1 MITKEDIRKALNV
14 IDDINVEYGKKDAEG
29 IKEID
34 DALDLIQL
42 AAQKY
47 MNIGADNYKA
57 RAAAENKAEF
67 AKVVKNFENKLAEGV
82 LHQATDAPITDNDEI
97 TIKPLNGPAK
107 TYEAEGPRG
116 FWEPMENDGKPLIM
130 PMRVCSECQKTNFY
144 PGRFCTYCKSDNGQD
159 DGKSQDYNK
168 EALFVLKRLFYDCDN
183 MTPKEYDILYKAIM
197 KGGAK

>member
-14 IDDINVEYGKKDAEG
+14 IDDLNVDYGKKDADR
-29 IKEID
+29 IKELD

-57 RAAAENKAEF
+57 RAEAEKKAEF
-67 AKVVKNFENKLAEGV
+67 ANVVKNFENELAEGT
-82 LHQATDAPITDNDEI
+82 LHQATAAPITDNDEI

-116 FWEPMENDGKPLIM
+116 YWEPVDNDGEPLIM
-130 PMRVCSECQKTNFY
+130 PMLVCSECQRTNFY
-144 PGRFCTYCKSDNGQD
+144 PGRFCTYCGSDNGRD
-159 DGKSQDYNK
+159 D
-168 EALFVLKRLFYDCDN
+168 
-183 MTPKEYDILYKAIM
+183 
-197 KGGAK
+197 